1 MIEKTDHNKPI
12 FSEEFN
18 IDGTFTIKKEDIVNQ
33 MKEVFDPEIPVNI
46 YDLGLIYEIK
56 IDEEKKVE
64 IIMTLTSPNC
74 PVAESLPIDPPSST
88 GFPVTIAG
96 VYPWIDPYASII
108 QAIVCGFVPRSGAG
122 ISVFGPRNL
131 SILRVYLFV
140 KLYNSF
146 FDNLFR
152 YLLL

>member
-1 MIEKTDHNKPI
+1 MIEKTDNNKPI

-18 IDGTFTIKKEDIVNQ
+18 INESLTIKKEDIVNQ

-74 PVAESLPIDPPSST
+74 PVAESLPQEVSQKIKNLHGMKSLAVYLTFDPPWDQNMMSED
-88 GFPVTIAG
+88 AKLAL
-96 VYPWIDPYASII
+96 D
-108 QAIVCGFVPRSGAG
+108 
-122 ISVFGPRNL
+122 IS
-131 SILRVYLFV
+131 
-140 KLYNSF
+140 
-146 FDNLFR
+146 
-152 YLLL
+152 

>member
-1 MIEKTDHNKPI
+1 MIEKTDNNKPI

-18 IDGTFTIKKEDIVNQ
+18 INESLTIKKEDIVNQ

-74 PVAESLPIDPPSST
+74 PVAESLPKEVSQKIKNLNGMKSLAVYLTFDPPWDQNMMSED
-88 GFPVTIAG
+88 AKLAL
-96 VYPWIDPYASII
+96 D
-108 QAIVCGFVPRSGAG
+108 
-122 ISVFGPRNL
+122 IS
-131 SILRVYLFV
+131 
-140 KLYNSF
+140 
-146 FDNLFR
+146 
-152 YLLL
+152 

>member
-1 MIEKTDHNKPI
+1 MIEKTDNNKPI

-18 IDGTFTIKKEDIVNQ
+18 INESLTIKKEDIVNQ

-74 PVAESLPIDPPSST
+74 PVAESLPQEVSQKIKNLHGMKSLAVYLTFDPPWDKNMMSED
-88 GFPVTIAG
+88 A
-96 VYPWIDPYASII
+96 
-108 QAIVCGFVPRSGAG
+108 
-122 ISVFGPRNL
+122 
-131 SILRVYLFV
+131 
-140 KLYNSF
+140 KLAL
-146 FDNLFR
+146 DVA
-152 YLLL
+152 